1 MVQRLAYLMR
11 SGPPDSLD
19 RIVANNF
26 AGLAYESVQ
35 QGKSGLLMA
44 IRGGR
49 YATVPVSA
57 VTEGRRQVDV
67 AELYDTVEYRPR
79 VSHVLGKPMFLY

>member
-26 AGLAYESVQ
+26 GSLAYDSVRQ
-35 QGKSGLLMA
+35 KKSGLLVS
-44 IRGGR
+44 IQGGR
-49 YATVPVSA
+49 YTTVPVSM
-57 VTEGRRQVDV
+57 VNEGRRQVDV
-67 AELYDTVEYRPR
+67 DELYDATAYRPKVAR
-79 VSHVLGKPMFLY
+79 VLGKPMFLY